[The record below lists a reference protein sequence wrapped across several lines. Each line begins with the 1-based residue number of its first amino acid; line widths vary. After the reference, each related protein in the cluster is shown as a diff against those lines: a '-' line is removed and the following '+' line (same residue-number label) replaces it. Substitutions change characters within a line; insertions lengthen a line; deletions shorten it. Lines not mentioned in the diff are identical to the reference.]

1 MDLNFTIEKQVMKRT
16 DTEVPVSDSSM
27 YLRLCFTF
35 SEEWTDLD
43 KYCFFRVNHVNYPYP
58 ITDDMITVPAI
69 FVSGKELIFGVY
81 GVNGDYRI
89 TTNLLRVH
97 LEDSFYDTEEI
108 DIRNWLEKDI
118 DGINEH
124 LASLDELVEGKS
136 DVGHIHDDRYYTESE
151 CDDRY
156 YTKTDSDKR
165 YYTKTDSDERYYTK
179 SQSNTRHYSKSETDD
194 FLDLKVDKIE
204 GKQLSTHDF
213 TDWYKN
219 YIDGFDGDIEAF
231 LELHKEEIEASI
243 KEDVLSGYLEIFGK
257 IDTGNG
263 GVYGTV
269 LIKANSKDLIIETE
283 GLGEYETSNVSLL
296 GENIKI
302 NWGDGTVTDY
312 VNDNSL
318 NHTYS
323 DKKLHTIRISGVT
336 GFSIEGDLSQW
347 QGSITLP
354 AGITAL
360 PENIFNN
367 TQITDLLVPMSLTSI
382 GDYALSATLLSSI
395 NLPNVQSIGDWALS
409 SNPLLSSINLPNVQ
423 SIGDYALSAT
433 LLSSINL
440 PNVQSIG
447 DWALSSNPLLSSIN
461 LPNVQ
466 SIGDYVFLNCP
477 SLASITISEHC
488 TSIGIQGL
496 VTSNNVTINF
506 NWQTSDKILPYNSDW
521 VNDEYEYVFTIPHG
535 TTDLYIA
542 KGYPSDKLIERG

>member
-1 MDLNFTIEKQVMKRT
+1 
-16 DTEVPVSDSSM
+16 
-27 YLRLCFTF
+27 
-35 SEEWTDLD
+35 
-43 KYCFFRVNHVNYPYP
+43 
-58 ITDDMITVPAI
+58 
-69 FVSGKELIFGVY
+69 
-81 GVNGDYRI
+81 
-89 TTNLLRVH
+89 
-97 LEDSFYDTEEI
+97 
-108 DIRNWLEKDI
+108 
-118 DGINEH
+118 
-124 LASLDELVEGKS
+124 
-136 DVGHIHDDRYYTESE
+136 
-151 CDDRY
+151 
-156 YTKTDSDKR
+156 
-165 YYTKTDSDERYYTK
+165 
-179 SQSNTRHYSKSETDD
+179 
-194 FLDLKVDKIE
+194 
-204 GKQLSTHDF
+204 
-213 TDWYKN
+213 
-219 YIDGFDGDIEAF
+219 
-231 LELHKEEIEASI
+231 
-243 KEDVLSGYLEIFGK
+243 
-257 IDTGNG
+257 
-263 GVYGTV
+263 
-269 LIKANSKDLIIETE
+269 LIIETE

-302 NWGDGTVTDY
+302 SWGDGTVTDY

-360 PENIFNN
+360 PQYIFNN

-382 GDYALSATLLSSI
+382 GDYALNNTLLSSI

-409 SNPLLSSINLPNVQ
+409 NN
-423 SIGDYALSAT
+423 G

-447 DWALSSNPLLSSIN
+447 DWALSNTLLSSIN

-466 SIGDYVFLNCP
+466 SIGDYVFLNCS

-521 VNDEYEYVFTIPHG
+521 VNNEYEYVFTIPHG

>member
-81 GVNGDYRI
+81 GVDSDYRI

-118 DGINEH
+118 DVINEH
-124 LASLDELVEGKS
+124 LTSLDELVEGKS
-136 DVGHIHDDRYYTESE
+136 DVGHTH
-151 CDDRY
+151 
-156 YTKTDSDKR
+156 
-165 YYTKTDSDERYYTK
+165 DERYYT
-179 SQSNTRHYSKSETDD
+179 ETESDEM
-194 FLDLKVDKIE
+194 LGGKVDKVN

-219 YIDGFDGDIEAF
+219 FLDGFDGDIEAF
-231 LELHKEEIEASI
+231 LLDHKEEIEALITEEVLATKS
-243 KEDVLSGYLEIFGK
+243 DVGHLHDDRYYTESETDDLLDTKIDKSGYMEIFGR

-269 LIKANSKDLIIETE
+269 LIKADSKDLIIETE
-283 GLGEYETSNVSLL
+283 GLGSYETSNVSLL

-323 DKKLHTIRISGVT
+323 DEKLHTIRISGVT
-336 GFSIEGDLSQW
+336 GFGDGDLSQW
-347 QGSITLP
+347 QGSVTLP
-354 AGITAL
+354 EGITAL
-360 PENIFNN
+360 PTYVFTN
-367 TQITDLLVPMSLTSI
+367 TQITGLLVPMSLTSI
-382 GDYALSATLLSSI
+382 GDYALSNTSLSSINLPNVQSVGDWALSSNALLSSI
-395 NLPNVQSIGDWALS
+395 NLPNVQS
-409 SNPLLSSINLPNVQ
+409 V
-423 SIGDYALSAT
+423 
-433 LLSSINL
+433 
-440 PNVQSIG
+440 
-447 DWALSSNPLLSSIN
+447 
-461 LPNVQ
+461 
-466 SIGDYVFLNCP
+466 GDYVFLNCP
-477 SLASITISEHC
+477 LLASITIPEHC

-496 VTSNNVTINF
+496 ATGNNVTINF

-521 VNDEYEYVFTIPHG
+521 INDNHEYVFTIPHG
-535 TTDLYIA
+535 TTDLYTA
-542 KGYPSDKLIERG
+542 KGYPSDKLIERDD